1 MQWYA
6 SHESFSRVE
15 IVFNVRLQWLWRM
28 GRLSMGAWLSAAHH
42 HYEGSRWKVRLISQ
56 WSVWVVLDKE
66 EEEEG

>member
-6 SHESFSRVE
+6 SHESSSKVK
-15 IVFNVRLQWLWRM
+15 VVVNVRLQWLWRM
-28 GRLSMGAWLSAAHH
+28 GPLSIGARLSAAHH
-42 HYEGSRWKVRLISQ
+42 HYERNRWKVRLISE